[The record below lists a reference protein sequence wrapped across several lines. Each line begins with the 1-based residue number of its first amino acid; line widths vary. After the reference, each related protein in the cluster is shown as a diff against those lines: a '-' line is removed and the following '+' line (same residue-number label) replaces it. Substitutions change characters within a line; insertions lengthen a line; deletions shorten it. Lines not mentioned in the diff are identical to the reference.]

1 MFGMFEKKDLDTL
14 EGLYHKLYELQ
25 GKIAR
30 LKFALLNAMQL
41 GISKDQRDLM
51 TPQIEAMVGYA
62 NVLIDR
68 ITDLEEILDNNF

>member
-1 MFGMFEKKDLDTL
+1 MFEKKDLDTL
-14 EGLYHKLYELQ
+14 EGLYHELYELQ

-41 GISKDQRDLM
+41 GIRKDKRDLM
-51 TPQIEAMVGYA
+51 AQQIEAMVDYA

-68 ITDLEEILDNNF
+68 IADLEDILDDRF

>member
-1 MFGMFEKKDLDTL
+1 MFEKKDLDAL
-14 EGLYHKLYELQ
+14 EGLYHELYELQ

-41 GISKDQRDLM
+41 DIRKDQRDLM
-51 TPQIEAMVGYA
+51 AQQIEAMVDYA

-68 ITDLEEILDNNF
+68 ITDLEDILDDRF